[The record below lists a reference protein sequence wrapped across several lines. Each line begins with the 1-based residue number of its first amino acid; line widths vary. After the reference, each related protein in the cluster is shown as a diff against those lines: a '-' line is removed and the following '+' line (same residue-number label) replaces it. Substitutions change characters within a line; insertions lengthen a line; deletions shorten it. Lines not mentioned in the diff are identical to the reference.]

1 MKTIVVKVKPNG
13 KQNLVKRS
21 DDMIEVQ
28 LTKAPEKGKANK
40 QLIFLLS
47 DFLKIKASQIFIS
60 SGQTSK
66 IKKISILEK

>member
-40 QLIFLLS
+40 QLNNL
-47 DFLKIKASQIFIS
+47 
-60 SGQTSK
+60 
-66 IKKISILEK
+66 